1 MRFQLRNH
9 DSCCKLPARC
19 REARRPLSVPIPKP
33 PEPQR
38 YSSYLTCE
46 PELRSRID
54 CAASSTTAPPAC
66 APPPLWQSR
75 FPDGISTVAT
85 CAPTPDRVVPPS
97 VRLPPA
103 ASASSNCPAC

>member
-1 MRFQLRNH
+1 MQTPRL
-9 DSCCKLPARC
+9 C

-46 PELRSRID
+46 PNVRSRID
-54 CAASSTTAPPAC
+54 CATCTTTAPPAC

-75 FPDGISTVAT
+75 FPDGISTVDT
-85 CAPTPDRVVPPS
+85 FAPTPDRVVPPS
-97 VRLPPA
+97 VPLPPA
-103 ASASSNCPAC
+103 ASASSSCPAC